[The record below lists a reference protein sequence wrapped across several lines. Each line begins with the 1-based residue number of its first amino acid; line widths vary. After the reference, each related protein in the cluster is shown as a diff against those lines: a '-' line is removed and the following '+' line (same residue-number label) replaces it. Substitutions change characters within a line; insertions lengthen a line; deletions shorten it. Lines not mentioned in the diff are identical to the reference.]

1 MININD
7 LNLDRFIYLK
17 NFQLSRLEEVLSN
30 NVEILEIIISTEKDI
45 QTIFIGIK
53 ENNTYN
59 SYTISGF
66 NFSEHSKVELD
77 EKQGKDIYYP
87 YQIYPEDTIVYRS
100 ETLLEQIDK
109 DKKSLEEIILE
120 YTKYIKDRFRYS
132 NEQKKDLYDKWY
144 SLKNIE
150 RVRVYEE
157 LNKTCKVQL
166 TYYLNAMIS
175 YRKRDYIPFN
185 YPIIFNE
192 KEYGYVLS
200 FETCCA
206 VMGDKSFLILTPIRN
221 NHDENLVDIDLLTEW
236 RRPIITLLREIEDKF
251 TTVSGFATYEDDYR
265 NYHINDNHKCL
276 RTWIDDEEENPYE
289 IYKFAKETL
298 KNILTY

>member
-17 NFQLSRLEEVLSN
+17 YFQLRKLEEVLKKN
-30 NVEILEIIISTEKDI
+30 IEVLEIIISTENDI
-45 QTIFIGIK
+45 QNIFVGIE
-53 ENNTYN
+53 ENGTYN

-66 NFSEHSKVELD
+66 NFSEFAKIKLD
-77 EKQGKDIYYP
+77 EKENSNIYYP
-87 YQIYPEDTIVYRS
+87 YQAYIEDTIVYRS

-109 DKKSLEEIILE
+109 DKKYLDEIILE
-120 YTKYIKDRFRYS
+120 YTKYMKNRFRYS
-132 NEQKKDLYDKWY
+132 NEQRKNLYDKWY
-144 SLKNIE
+144 SLNNIQ
-150 RVRVYEE
+150 RVRIYEE

-166 TYYLNAMIS
+166 TYHLNAIVS
-175 YRKRDYIPFN
+175 YHKRDYIPFN
-185 YPIIFNE
+185 YPVIFNG

-200 FETCCA
+200 FETCCG
-206 VMGDKSFLILTPIRN
+206 VMGDRSFLILTPIRN

-251 TTVSGFATYEDDYR
+251 PTVSGFATYDDDFRNYQINDDY
-265 NYHINDNHKCL
+265 KSL
-276 RTWIDDEEENPYE
+276 RTWIDDEENPYE
-289 IYKFAKETL
+289 IYKFTKETL